1 MELRE
6 RRKMQDDALT
16 RSHSNGEGTSS
27 IEQWE
32 EARRDLLRQLVN
44 LRLAVVLFA
53 GGVLAVL
60 GYILFI
66 SVHTER
72 SFYVDNSVVGSATI
86 VSPVL
91 AITAI
96 VTILVIGVFR
106 GFRDRDMDRSLLDT
120 AARAGST
127 GVSR

>member
-1 MELRE
+1 MEPRE
-6 RRKMQDDALT
+6 RRKMQDDPLT
-16 RSHSNGEGTSS
+16 RSHSNGEGASATQ
-27 IEQWE
+27 QWE
-32 EARRDLLRQLVN
+32 EARRDLLRQLIN

-60 GYILFI
+60 SYILFV
-66 SVHTER
+66 STQTER
-72 SFYVDNSVVGSATI
+72 SFYMDNSVVGSATI
-86 VSPVL
+86 VSPIL

-120 AARAGST
+120 AARASSSE
-127 GVSR
+127 VS